1 MNKVRRV
8 LDSITFRLALAY
20 TLIFGASVSGLA
32 YFVYWATAGFAVQQA
47 EAAVD
52 ADVSGFVDSYGN
64 GCIICLVNSI
74 SRRVDVGTNHDGIYL
89 VINSLGTPIAGNLQ
103 SWPQRM
109 EAQDLWLNFT
119 INDLRAATPETAD
132 VRAKQFV
139 LRDGFRLL
147 VGRDIRS
154 VNQLRAR
161 LLGSVNIGLAVTLAL
176 GILGGFIFSRT
187 VVRRIESITRTCRR
201 IMSGDL
207 TQRVPL
213 SKRNDELGQ
222 LSSNINDMLD
232 QIERLMRGMQQVSD
246 NIAHDLRTPLT
257 RLRSRL
263 ESLLRHLKDP
273 AERGTIEDALADA
286 ESLLSTF
293 AALLRIARAEAGVQ
307 GTFVDINLHAIA
319 EDVADLYGA
328 LAEEKGLAFVT
339 QLDAGLTARG
349 DPNLVAQALANV
361 VDNAIKYTPEG
372 SITLALTTV
381 EGRPAFVVADTGPGI
396 PDEFKSKVLER
407 LFRMEQSRTS
417 AGSGL
422 GLSLAAAV
430 ARSHNIELKLEDN
443 RPGLRVILRFPLRQ
457 PVQDPAATSDK
468 GGDKGPDKN
477 KTQKLLPAPDAPPQD
492 GKDKQSP
499 AEAA

>member
-1 MNKVRRV
+1 MKKIRRV
-8 LDSITFRLALAY
+8 LDSVTFRLALAY
-20 TLIFGASVSGLA
+20 TLIFGISVGGLF
-32 YFVYWATAGFAVQQA
+32 YFVYWTTAGFAVQQA
-47 EAAVD
+47 EAAVE
-52 ADVSGFVDSYGN
+52 ADVNGFVDSYLRSGIM
-64 GCIICLVNSI
+64 GLVTSI
-74 SRRVDVGTNHDGIYL
+74 NRRSDAGINRDGIYL
-89 VINSLGTPIAGNLQ
+89 VVNPLGTPVAGNLQ

-109 EAQDLWLNFT
+109 EAHDVWLNFT
-119 INDLRAATPETAD
+119 INDLRAATPEMAD
-132 VRAKQFV
+132 VRAKQF
-139 LRDGFRLL
+139 LLPDGFRLL
-147 VGRDIRS
+147 VGRDVRG

-161 LLGSVNIGLAVTLAL
+161 LLGSVNIGLAITLAL
-176 GILGGFIFSRT
+176 GILGGFVFSRT

-207 TQRVPL
+207 TQRVPV

-222 LSSNINDMLD
+222 LSSNINEMLD

-273 AERGTIEDALADA
+273 AERETIEDALADA

-293 AALLRIARAEAGVQ
+293 ASLLRIARAEAGVQ
-307 GTFVDINLHAIA
+307 GTFVDLDLHAIA
-319 EDVADLYGA
+319 EDVADLYGP
-328 LAEEKGLAFVT
+328 LAEDKELAFVT

-361 VDNAIKYTPEG
+361 VDNAIKYTPTG

-381 EGRPAFVVADTGPGI
+381 EGRPAFIVGDTGPGI
-396 PDEFKSKVLER
+396 PDEFKGKVLER

-430 ARSHNIELKLEDN
+430 ARSHNVELKLEDN
-443 RPGLRVILRFPLRQ
+443 RPGLRVMLRFPLRQ
-457 PVQDPAATSDK
+457 PVADAKP
-468 GGDKGPDKN
+468 GDKALPAKAP
-477 KTQKLLPAPDAPPQD
+477 KLLPGPDAPLHD
-492 GKDKQSP
+492 GDKDKHSP

>member
-1 MNKVRRV
+1 MKKFRRIF
-8 LDSITFRLALAY
+8 DSITFRLALAY
-20 TLIFGASVSGLA
+20 TLVFGVSVSALF
-32 YFVYWATAGFAVQQA
+32 YFVFWATAGFAVQQA
-47 EAAVD
+47 EAAVE
-52 ADVSGFVDSYGN
+52 ADVSGFVDSYG
-64 GCIICLVNSI
+64 GSCIICLINSVN
-74 SRRVDVGTNHDGIYL
+74 RRSDPGTNRDGIYL
-89 VINSLGTPIAGNLQ
+89 LVDPLGRRITGNLQ
-103 SWPQRM
+103 SWPQRV
-109 EAQDLWLNFT
+109 EAQDVWLNFA

-132 VRAKQFV
+132 VRAKQY
-139 LRDGFRLL
+139 LLNGGFRLL

-187 VVRRIESITRTCRR
+187 VVRRIESINRTCRR

-207 TQRVPL
+207 TQRVPEA
-213 SKRNDELGQ
+213 RRDDELGQ
-222 LSSNINDMLD
+222 LSSNINEMLD

-273 AERGTIEDALADA
+273 AERETIEDALADA

-293 AALLRIARAEAGVQ
+293 AALLRIARAEAGAQ
-307 GTFVDINLHAIA
+307 QSFVEIDLHAIA

-328 LAEEKGLAFVT
+328 LAEEKGLSFVT
-339 QLDAGLTARG
+339 QLEPGLAARG

-361 VDNAIKYTPEG
+361 VDNAIKYTPAG
-372 SITLALTTV
+372 AVTLTLTNL

-396 PDEFKSKVLER
+396 PDEFKGKVLER

-417 AGSGL
+417 PGSGL

-430 ARSHNIELKLEDN
+430 ARSHNLELKLEDN
-443 RPGLRVILRFPLRQ
+443 RPGLRVVLRFPARKLE
-457 PVQDPAATSDK
+457 QDAA
-468 GGDKGPDKN
+468 
-477 KTQKLLPAPDAPPQD
+477 KTAGAKTKALPAPDGPPHDAGRDADTQ
-492 GKDKQSP
+492 KHPP